1 MILILCLL
9 YWAIYKA
16 FYKEDIDSF
25 FGEQFKK
32 SHQNLKK
39 IILQSHVGDLDQR
52 KYSKFSY
59 YYTGLAAVCST
70 KEAIT
75 ASLVENFKK
84 NQENTTCVYFAV
96 VI

>member
-9 YWAIYKA
+9 YWPIYKA

-39 IILQSHVGDLDQR
+39 IILQSYVGDLDQR
-52 KYSKFSY
+52 KYAKFSY
-59 YYTGLAAVCST
+59 YYTGLGAVCST

-75 ASLVENFKK
+75 E

-96 VI
+96 VM